1 MSEATPLELVLK
13 RDRAAVIVSLVAVV
27 ALAWL
32 YLLNMALDMDGMG
45 GLASMGDMAGGEAMV
60 QMKPWTAVDFV
71 LMAVMWAVMMVAM
84 MLPSAAP
91 MLLLFAA
98 INRKRRQGGQPYV
111 PTGAFALGY
120 VIVWVVFS
128 VGAALLQWGLQ
139 SAALL
144 SPMMISTSTYLG
156 GALFV
161 AAGLYQW
168 TPLKQICLKHC
179 RSPLNFIMFHW
190 RGGGA
195 GAALR
200 MGLDHGVYCLGCCW
214 VLMGLLFVGGV
225 MNLIW
230 VAAIA
235 VFVVAEKVLPGGHWV
250 SRVGGTVMIAGGL
263 YLLISA

>member
-1 MSEATPLELVLK
+1 MSDATPLESVLK
-13 RDRAAVIVSLVAVV
+13 RDRAAVIVSLLAVV

-32 YLLNMALDMDGMG
+32 YLVNMALSMGGMG
-45 GLASMGDMAGGEAMV
+45 GMAGGETMV

-71 LMAVMWAVMMVAM
+71 LMAVMWAVMMVGM
-84 MLPSAAP
+84 MLPS
-91 MLLLFAA
+91 LFAT

-111 PTGAFALGY
+111 PTSAFALGY
-120 VIVWVVFS
+120 VIVWVAFS
-128 VGAALLQWGLQ
+128 VAAALLQWGLQ

-144 SPMMISTSTYLG
+144 SPMMVSTSTYLG

-168 TPLKQICLKHC
+168 TPLKQVCLKHC

-190 RGGGA
+190 RGGGS

-200 MGLDHGVYCLGCCW
+200 MGLDHGVFCLGCCW

-235 VFVVAEKVLPGGHWV
+235 VFVVAEKVLPGGVWV
-250 SRVGGTVMIAGGL
+250 SRIGGTVMIAGGL